1 MDTNRLTRDTE
12 HAMLG
17 GVCAG
22 IANRVNLDPTIV
34 RVAAIALGLLTA
46 VVPLVVI
53 YVALWLIMPA
63 AEAPPHRPTRDEL
76 TSELRDAADR
86 VQEAAKIVT
95 AAARQAADEISQVQG
110 RRRTETAASAPNATA
125 PDATS
130 PDAPEGG
137 PIVVETPPP
146 PTSESPSSAAPAT
159 WSAAAAPEQ
168 VPPAPLP
175 GVPTP
180 EQRSDEQPEHQQGQQ
195 QQ

>member
-1 MDTNRLTRDTE
+1 MDTNRLTRDKE

-110 RRRTETAASAPNATA
+110 RRRTETATSAT
-125 PDATS
+125 D
-130 PDAPEGG
+130 
-137 PIVVETPPP
+137 
-146 PTSESPSSAAPAT
+146 
-159 WSAAAAPEQ
+159 AAAPEAQ
-168 VPPAPLP
+168 
-175 GVPTP
+175 TP
-180 EQRSDEQPEHQQGQQ
+180 EATTAEAGTAEGAAPEQPASPSTLPNTSLPDAPSSEQQTDQRPDQQQGQQ

>member
-1 MDTNRLTRDTE
+1 MDTNRLTRDKE

-17 GVCAG
+17 GVCAS
-22 IANRVNLDPTIV
+22 IANRINLDPTIV

-110 RRRTETAASAPNATA
+110 RRRTDTVATPADAAAPESPA
-125 PDATS
+125 
-130 PDAPEGG
+130 PDAPEGRASEA
-137 PIVVETPPP
+137 PQAEVA
-146 PTSESPSSAAPAT
+146 TSEAEAPVATASLQAQPQAAPPA
-159 WSAAAAPEQ
+159 
-168 VPPAPLP
+168 VPP
-175 GVPTP
+175 GVVDSDQ
-180 EQRSDEQPEHQQGQQ
+180 QRDRQQGQQ

>member
-1 MDTNRLTRDTE
+1 MDTNRLTRDKE

-110 RRRTETAASAPNATA
+110 RRRTETET
-125 PDATS
+125 ATS
-130 PDAPEGG
+130 ATDAVAPEAQ
-137 PIVVETPPP
+137 TPEA
-146 PTSESPSSAAPAT
+146 PTAEAGTAEG
-159 WSAAAAPEQ
+159 AAPEQ
-168 VPPAPLP
+168 AASPSTLSDTSLSDVPAS
-175 GVPTP
+175 
-180 EQRSDEQPEHQQGQQ
+180 EQQADQRPDQQQGQQ